1 MDLCLPTDMHESAT
15 IAALGAGKHV
25 LVEKPMALS
34 VASCQRMI
42 AAAERAKK
50 VLMVAHVLRF
60 FPAYVALQ
68 RAVNRHELG
77 SIRAATFR
85 RRCAQP
91 GWSDWITDKSRSG
104 GGAFDLLIH
113 DVDMAL
119 RLFGEPPAISA
130 TGYEDAAKGVDVIS
144 ARFYYDGFVA
154 EISGGWMG
162 PGGFPFAMEFTV
174 LGDGGVLEYNSES
187 RPFKRYGGGEEV
199 PLEQMDGYVAEIG
212 YFAECCRRGEQPSLC
227 TPESSAGSGS
237 TGARDVRGTHEEWG
251 EGFMEIGVM
260 FWAGRDNLTELARWA
275 CKAGSWASAEMLH
288 YRRKRQS
295 NGGRRLRRRGFLS
308 PRSCARI
315 KEKITPTFRL

>member
-1 MDLCLPTDMHESAT
+1 MRLAVVGLGFMGGVHVKAISWVQGLELAAVVTRRAPGWDLKHYSKLDDALGDPEIEAVDLCLPTDLHESAT
-15 IAALGAGKHV
+15 VAALGAGKHV

-34 VASCQRMI
+34 FESCRRMI
-42 AAAERAKK
+42 DAAERAKK

-60 FPAYVALQ
+60 FPAYRALQ
-68 RAVNRHELG
+68 SAVDHGELG
-77 SIRAATFR
+77 GIRSATFR

-119 RLFGEPPAISA
+119 RLFGAPQAISA

-174 LGDGGVLEYNSES
+174 LGDGGVLEFNSES
-187 RPFKRYGGGEEV
+187 RPLKRYGGGEEV
-199 PLEQMDGYVAEIG
+199 ALESMDGYAAEIA
-212 YFAECCRRGEQPSLC
+212 YFADCCRSGEQPSRC
-227 TPESSAGSGS
+227 TPESSAESVGLALGMFE
-237 TGARDVRGTHEEWG
+237 ART
-251 EGFMEIGVM
+251 
-260 FWAGRDNLTELARWA
+260 
-275 CKAGSWASAEMLH
+275 K
-288 YRRKRQS
+288 
-295 NGGRRLRRRGFLS
+295 NG
-308 PRSCARI
+308 
-315 KEKITPTFRL
+315 EKISWK

>member
-1 MDLCLPTDMHESAT
+1 MRLAVVGLGFMGGVHVKAAASVEGVELAAVVSRRAAEFSGKRYATLDDALADPEIDTFDLCLPTDLHESAT

-25 LVEKPMALS
+25 LVEKPMALN
-34 VASCQRMI
+34 VESCQRMI

-50 VLMVAHVLRF
+50 ILMVAHVLRF
-60 FPAYVALQ
+60 FPAYKALQ
-68 RAVNRHELG
+68 RAVDQRELG
-77 SIRAATFR
+77 SIRSATFR

-119 RLFGEPPAISA
+119 RLFGAPQAISA

-144 ARFYYDGFVA
+144 ARLYYDGFVA

-174 LGDGGVLEYNSES
+174 LGDAGVLEYNSES
-187 RPFKRYGGGEEV
+187 RPLNRYGGGEEV
-199 PLEQMDGYVAEIG
+199 ALESTDGYAAEIA

-227 TPESSAGSGS
+227 TPKSSAESVRLALAMFE
-237 TGARDVRGTHEEWG
+237 ARTKNGKR
-251 EGFMEIGVM
+251 I
-260 FWAGRDNLTELARWA
+260 
-275 CKAGSWASAEMLH
+275 SW
-288 YRRKRQS
+288 K
-295 NGGRRLRRRGFLS
+295 
-308 PRSCARI
+308 
-315 KEKITPTFRL
+315 